1 MTYTDCGEVDLHY
14 TRSNVRAFNGKIVI
28 FVAGKAQH
36 VCDGLVNGVGFA
48 GMRKTFLKRLSSWY
62 DEVSLSRL
70 RPLLLRVG
78 EGTVGRESVA
88 AAAHYASSP

>member
-1 MTYTDCGEVDLHY
+1 MLATVT
-14 TRSNVRAFNGKIVI
+14 AFNGNIVSCE
-28 FVAGKAQH
+28 AGKAQL
-36 VCDGLVNGVGFA
+36 VYDGLVNGVGFA
-48 GMRKTFLKRLSSWY
+48 GMRKAFLKRLSSWY